1 MKVAGSYIL
10 DGTRECIW
18 PLIYDPASLV
28 TFIPGCEQLE
38 QISSD
43 EYRGQVHIRLP
54 AVGGIYTTY
63 VKLIERDEPNYC
75 RFAGEVSG
83 TAGSVSGTAS
93 FRLKAMDARTL
104 LEYEGQALISGPLAR
119 LDSRF
124 VEGVAQ
130 TLIKQ
135 GLSKLNQQVQLKQAT
150 LPAIHD

>member
-1 MKVAGSYIL
+1 MKIAGGYIL
-10 DGTRECIW
+10 DGVRECIW

-38 QISSD
+38 QISPD
-43 EYRGQVHIRLP
+43 EYRGQVRIRLP
-54 AVGGIYTTY
+54 AVGGSYTTY

-75 RFAGEVSG
+75 RFAGEVNG
-83 TAGSVSGTAS
+83 AAGSVSGTAT
-93 FRLKAMDARTL
+93 FRLQAMGARTL

-135 GLSKLNQQVQLKQAT
+135 GLSKLNQQVQLKRAAP
-150 LPAIHD
+150 PAIP

>member
-18 PLIYDPASLV
+18 PLIYDPASLI

-38 QISSD
+38 QVSPD
-43 EYRGQVHIRLP
+43 EYRGQVRIRLP
-54 AVGGIYTTY
+54 AVGGAYTTY
-63 VKLIERDEPNYC
+63 VNLVEREEPNYC
-75 RFAGEVSG
+75 CFAGEVNG
-83 TAGSVSGTAS
+83 AAGSVRGTAS
-93 FRLKAMDARTL
+93 FRLKAMEARTL
-104 LEYEGQALISGPLAR
+104 LEYEGQALIAGPLAR

-135 GLSKLNQQVQLKQAT
+135 GLSRLNQQVQLKQAT
-150 LPAIHD
+150 LPAIP

>member
-10 DGTRECIW
+10 DGTRECLW
-18 PLIYDPASLV
+18 PLIYDPTALANV
-28 TFIPGCEQLE
+28 IPGCEHLE
-38 QISSD
+38 QIGLD

-54 AVGGIYTTY
+54 AVGGTYTTY

-75 RFAGEVSG
+75 CFAGEVNG
-83 TAGSVSGTAS
+83 AAGSVSGTAS
-93 FRLKAMDARTL
+93 FRLKAMEARTL

-150 LPAIHD
+150 PPAIP

>member
-10 DGTRECIW
+10 DGTQECIW
-18 PLIYDPASLV
+18 PLIYDPASLIA
-28 TFIPGCEQLE
+28 FIPGCEQLE
-38 QISSD
+38 QVSPD
-43 EYRGQVHIRLP
+43 EYRGQVRIRLP
-54 AVGGIYTTY
+54 AVGGAYITY

-75 RFAGEVSG
+75 CFAGEVNGS
-83 TAGSVSGTAS
+83 AGSVSGTAS

-135 GLSKLNQQVQLKQAT
+135 GLSRLNQQVQLKQAT
-150 LPAIHD
+150 PPATP

>member
-18 PLIYDPASLV
+18 PLIYDPASLIA
-28 TFIPGCEQLE
+28 FIPGCEQLE
-38 QISSD
+38 QVSPD
-43 EYRGQVHIRLP
+43 EYRGQVRIRLP
-54 AVGGIYTTY
+54 AVGGAYTTY

-75 RFAGEVSG
+75 CFAGEVNGS
-83 TAGSVSGTAS
+83 AGSVSGTAS

-124 VEGVAQ
+124 VEGIAQ

-135 GLSKLNQQVQLKQAT
+135 GLAKLNQQVQLRQAA
-150 LPAIHD
+150 LPAMP